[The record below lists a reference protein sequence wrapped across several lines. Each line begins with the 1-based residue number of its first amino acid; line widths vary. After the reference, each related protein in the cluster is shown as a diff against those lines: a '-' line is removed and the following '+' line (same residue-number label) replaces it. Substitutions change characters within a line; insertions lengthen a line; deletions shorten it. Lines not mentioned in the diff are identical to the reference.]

1 MNTYDVDDEHNIY
14 SLMLVPYMDGE
25 HLNVKVGMAFP
36 KVDDEDDSTHV
47 GMVSTLAL
55 LATAFKLLQSDEKF
69 AKKLLKNY
77 KETMKDFS
85 DGVQEEND
93 TVAVEY
99 LDEAKTI
106 IKPTFGKKGK

>member
-1 MNTYDVDDEHNIY
+1 MNTYEVDDEHNMY

-25 HLNVKVGMAFP
+25 HLNVKVGMGFP
-36 KVDDEDDSTHV
+36 KVEDEDDTTHV

-55 LATAFKLLQSDEKF
+55 LATAFKLLQSDEKL
-69 AKKLLKNY
+69 AKKLLKHY

-85 DGVQEEND
+85 DGVQEEHG
-93 TVAVEY
+93 TIALEY

-106 IKPTFGKKGK
+106 IKPAFGKKDK